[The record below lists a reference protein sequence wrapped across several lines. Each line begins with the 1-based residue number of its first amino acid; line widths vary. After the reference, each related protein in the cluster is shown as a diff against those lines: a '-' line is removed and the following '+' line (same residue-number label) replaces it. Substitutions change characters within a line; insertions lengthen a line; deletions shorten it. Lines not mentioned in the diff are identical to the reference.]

1 MLLKV
6 SIGARIKDGPWG
18 GGNLFVIN
26 LVNYLRD
33 LGHEVKFDLDDPDI
47 DIILLTDPRKKSESS
62 SFNHKDIKKYLKKIN
77 PRSRVVHRIN
87 ECDERKN
94 TKGLNKFYIK
104 ANKIADHT
112 IFVSTWL
119 QDLYIDSGF
128 DNKNFSVIMSGSD
141 KKIFFPKVDKH
152 SEKLKIVTH
161 HWGGNWNKGFEIY
174 KKLDEMLYTSE
185 LKNKVSFTYIGNL
198 PKKFNFENSVYIPPL
213 SGMELANELR
223 KYDIYLTGSLN
234 EPSGNHHIEGA
245 QCGLPLLY
253 IESGALPEYCDGYGV
268 SFNNLNFEIKLNEI
282 IENYDLYLKKIKDY
296 PNNSDLMCKE
306 YLNVFEKVLN

>member
-1 MLLKV
+1 MLKV
-6 SIGARIKDGPWG
+6 SIGAKIKSGPWG

-26 LVNYLRD
+26 LASYLEN
-33 LGHEVKFDLDDPDI
+33 LGHEVIFNLDDPNI

-62 SFNHKDIKKYLKKIN
+62 SFNHKDIKKYLKNIN
-77 PRSRVVHRIN
+77 PNARVVHRIN

-119 QDLYIDSGF
+119 KNLYFNSGF
-128 DNKNFSVIMSGSD
+128 VSNEYSVIMSGSD
-141 KKIFFPKVDKH
+141 KEIFFPKVGKNNN
-152 SEKLKIVTH
+152 EKFKIVTH

-174 KKLDEMLYTSE
+174 KKLDELLEQSE
-185 LKNKVSFTYIGNL
+185 WRNKISFTYIGNL
-198 PKKFNFENSVYIPPL
+198 PKKFNFKNTEHIKPL
-213 SGMELANELR
+213 SGMKLGNELR

-253 IESGALPEYCDGYGV
+253 IESGALPEYCDGYGL
-268 SFNNLNFEIKLNEI
+268 SFNNQNFEEKLKEM
-282 IENYDLYLKKIKDY
+282 IENFDLYLNKIKEY
-296 PNNSDLMCKE
+296 PNDSNKMCKE
-306 YLNVFEKVLN
+306 YLNVFEKVTN